1 MDGKLKWR
9 VNLDAI
15 INNYQDLASFPK
27 FDTKY
32 EGPTL
37 FVGGEKSEYI
47 RWDVFSS
54 LFYFPL
60 FNPKMCFTVLN
71 RKITY
76 LLNFNMVHLSNLS
89 DTVHVLYY
97 KVC

>member
-15 INNYQDLASFPK
+15 INNYQELASFPK

-37 FVGGEKSEYI
+37 FVGGERSQYI
-47 RWDVFSS
+47 RWDVFCY

-60 FNPKMCFTVLN
+60 FYPNMCFYS
-71 RKITY
+71 IE
-76 LLNFNMVHLSNLS
+76 
-89 DTVHVLYY
+89 Y
-97 KVC
+97 KN

>member
-47 RWDVFSS
+47 RWDNVFS
-54 LFYFPL
+54 
-60 FNPKMCFTVLN
+60 
-71 RKITY
+71 
-76 LLNFNMVHLSNLS
+76 
-89 DTVHVLYY
+89 
-97 KVC
+97 